1 MSAPSKRKDKGLQG
15 NPQAPTQMGK
25 HITEKCSQYKSLED
39 FRNRSRLNLVL
50 AKTPFHP
57 KQRLQ
62 LNLPLQSVFS
72 HENYL
77 PCRWPPLQVACPPLT
92 GVIYL
97 SSLSKQPISVSCHH
111 PNGGFYLNKEKW
123 PKSQGRHS
131 NTGYCQISA
140 HTHLKWDL
148 WDLPQIFRFGVKFL
162 EILFLW
168 GATSL
173 DSSGPLNDFLN
184 WRKFSWL
191 PHNGLDRVVTHPT
204 TEYNTTFEDW
214 TEANNVLNFHFC
226 NHVIHLLCNC
236 HHATCTILRN
246 MQTDASNTLIP
257 PPPGTPLTPL
267 DLSWVPQEL

>member
-1 MSAPSKRKDKGLQG
+1 MR
-15 NPQAPTQMGK
+15 
-25 HITEKCSQYKSLED
+25 IT
-39 FRNRSRLNLVL
+39 
-50 AKTPFHP
+50 FHAGG
-57 KQRLQ
+57 
-62 LNLPLQSVFS
+62 
-72 HENYL
+72 HH
-77 PCRWPPLQVACPPLT
+77 CRWPVQCPPLT

-168 GATSL
+168 GAMSL

-214 TEANNVLNFHFC
+214 TEANNVLNFHF
-226 NHVIHLLCNC
+226 VIIWSTYCAIVITQPAKYCAICKPTPSIPSSHHHQAPHWPHL
-236 HHATCTILRN
+236 T
-246 MQTDASNTLIP
+246 
-257 PPPGTPLTPL
+257 
-267 DLSWVPQEL
+267 

>member
-1 MSAPSKRKDKGLQG
+1 MACDVL
-15 NPQAPTQMGK
+15 
-25 HITEKCSQYKSLED
+25 
-39 FRNRSRLNLVL
+39 LV
-50 AKTPFHP
+50 AM
-57 KQRLQ
+57 
-62 LNLPLQSVFS
+62 FS

-77 PCRWPPLQVACPPLT
+77 PWWPPLQVACPPLT

-191 PHNGLDRVVTHPT
+191 PHNGLDRVVTHLR
-204 TEYNTTFEDW
+204 
-214 TEANNVLNFHFC
+214 EA
-226 NHVIHLLCNC
+226 
-236 HHATCTILRN
+236 
-246 MQTDASNTLIP
+246 IP
-257 PPPGTPLTPL
+257 KKSHKTADFFRTPLSPPASTDTYGGL
-267 DLSWVPQEL
+267 FSKSAYRRLAKFGK